1 MFQISPFYKS
11 CEIYDSFGEAFFD
24 LVISLGKTYLLVNFP
39 LRIGEFLFVKSRRI
53 YYLDHSSLLN
63 LFKMKTLISLAY
75 LLFFCSLISAET
87 ISDNFEL
94 VDGCLDEEACNYN
107 PDALE
112 DDGSCCYLSCGCTDI
127 SAVNYS
133 EINECDDNS
142 CLYLTDCSLLESNIE
157 ENLTVCRGGLVELES
172 ESEYADE
179 FAWYLD
185 GVLVGSESSWN
196 YIPETAGNEVIH
208 LVTSNEFCVDST
220 EVLLDVFVLES
231 PELTHTG
238 LNLCE
243 GELTE
248 LTAISEF
255 QNVWIFGGQF
265 LSLNESVT
273 IGNGGLYSVV
283 NVDED
288 CVSNSVGVVVTVS
301 TIPVA
306 EITYSSTDFCEGT
319 YVLLLS
325 AEEGDHLWTLNGETY
340 STNSSTQ
347 TSLEGE
353 FFLQIMNDS
362 CASNID
368 SVVLIERPFP
378 IEPELEFTDGV
389 LYATDIEGVSYHWYV
404 SGTEVAVTEDNF
416 YTPTI
421 SGDYIVEVESE
432 FGCETS
438 SELLLV
444 NGIDEYGPIAEK
456 PSFYPNPM
464 NDQGTL
470 LLGLSRFDSMQ
481 IIDVNGKIIQEVG
494 SLEFLPKVIIHSA
507 NLDFGIYYIRLKRKE
522 GAYESLKFIVE

>member
-1 MFQISPFYKS
+1 MKIL
-11 CEIYDSFGEAFFD
+11 I
-24 LVISLGKTYLLVNFP
+24 LLSH
-39 LRIGEFLFVKSRRI
+39 LF
-53 YYLDHSSLLN
+53 
-63 LFKMKTLISLAY
+63 
-75 LLFFCSLISAET
+75 FFCSLISAET
-87 ISDNFEL
+87 VFNDFEL

-107 PDALE
+107 SEALE
-112 DDGSCCYLSCGCTDI
+112 DDGSCCYLSCGCTDVG
-127 SAVNYS
+127 AVNYS

-142 CLYLTDCSLLESNIE
+142 CLYLTDCSLLESNIVDS
-157 ENLTVCRGGLVELES
+157 LSICRGGLVELES
-172 ESEYADE
+172 DSEYADE
-179 FAWYLD
+179 FVWYLD
-185 GVLVGSESSWN
+185 GVIVGSEPSWN
-196 YIPETAGNEVIH
+196 YIPETAGNQVIH

-220 EVLLDVFVLES
+220 EIVLDVFVLES

-283 NVDED
+283 NVEED

-301 TIPVA
+301 AIPVA

-319 YVLLLS
+319 YVLLIS
-325 AEEGDHLWTLNGETY
+325 AAEEGDHLWTLNGEPY

-353 FFLQIMNDS
+353 FSLQIMNES

-378 IEPELEFTDGV
+378 IEPELEFTEGV

-404 SGTEVAVTEDNF
+404 NGTEVAVTEDNF

-432 FGCETS
+432 FGCETA
-438 SELLLV
+438 SELLFV
-444 NGIDEYGPIAEK
+444 NGINEYGLLAEK

-464 NDQGTL
+464 NDLGTL
-470 LLGLSRFDSMQ
+470 LLGLNRFDSMQ
-481 IIDVNGKIIQEVG
+481 IIDVNGKIIQEEG
-494 SLEFLPKVIIHSA
+494 NLEFSPKVIIHST
-507 NLDFGIYYIRLKRKE
+507 NLDSGVYYIRLKTKE
-522 GAYESLKFIVE
+522 GTYESLKFIVE